1 MNKFKK
7 LLAEYKNIASEMKV
21 KAELY
26 RRLDWKVR
34 TYITSDEEFNEYKK
48 LWSELLRLNSRAY
61 QIFCEYRQLARTKKY
76 RVLFALGL
84 VRRQHSFVF
93 IAPDKNFG
101 FFRHV
106 DMLSLIN
113 YDNIELFRTK

>member
-76 RVLFALGL
+76 RVLFAHFNSIK
-84 VRRQHSFVF
+84 VRLEPGVPSVVGGVPPFQFHKGA
-93 IAPDKNFG
+93 I
-101 FFRHV
+101 
-106 DMLSLIN
+106 
-113 YDNIELFRTK
+113 RT

>member
-26 RRLDWKVR
+26 SRLDWKVR

-48 LWSELLRLNSRAY
+48 LWSELFRLNSRAY

-76 RVLFALGL
+76 RVLFALGWYVANIHL
-84 VRRQHSFVF
+84 YLLRRTKILDFS
-93 IAPDKNFG
+93 
-101 FFRHV
+101 
-106 DMLSLIN
+106 DMLIC
-113 YDNIELFRTK
+113 